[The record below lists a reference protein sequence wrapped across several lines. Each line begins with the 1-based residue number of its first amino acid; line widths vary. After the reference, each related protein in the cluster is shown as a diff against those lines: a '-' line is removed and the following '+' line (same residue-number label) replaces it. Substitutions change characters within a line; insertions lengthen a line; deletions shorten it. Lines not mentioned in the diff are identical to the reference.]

1 MADIVGQSFPSN
13 LLLGSLWN
21 FLQCYLILF
30 LSYGTSAEN
39 GHANFSNIRFCSSVY
54 IVNTFI
60 CFIYFKMVCVK
71 VCLLHSLRLFLL
83 YLNINF
89 TNTLNRLEYATISIW
104 VMAVGC
110 LPLREFMC
118 GPLNEVFFHRKN
130 LFNYQQN
137 VDSFFPLYFIPLQF
151 FLVLLISGNL
161 NIFVHFHIHDYSATI
176 VFFVVVAVIGTVR
189 CHSLYCLPVSSYQ
202 LLPLTVCYLE
212 KTLNSWGFS

>member
-71 VCLLHSLRLFLL
+71 EESIQLSTKCGLFLPIIFHSTSVL
-83 YLNINF
+83 FGAPYFSNWDSTLSFALLLTSLILPTVA
-89 TNTLNRLEYATISIW
+89 TNSLLSGKDTQFMRFKWMQSDELCKLGGAWLS
-104 VMAVGC
+104 AV
-110 LPLREFMC
+110 
-118 GPLNEVFFHRKN
+118 
-130 LFNYQQN
+130 
-137 VDSFFPLYFIPLQF
+137 FIPLDWDRPWQ
-151 FLVLLISGNL
+151 VWPVPCCIGA
-161 NIFVHFHIHDYSATI
+161 IVGCIVSAGYRI
-176 VFFVVVAVIGTVR
+176 MIAA
-189 CHSLYCLPVSSYQ
+189 YQ
-202 LLPLTVCYLE
+202 LYWPSNFLYI
-212 KTLNSWGFS
+212 NSVSETKKR